1 MVTIFIF
8 TLFTIRILYVYIIYY
23 IYIYIY
29 MLYINC
35 LVWGNRNSFLFT
47 KLDLFSFMNSWI
59 NKKYFGKTKLLLH
72 KTNKYSLKLWNC
84 SWMCIDILER
94 LRLVYLSTSEILI
107 YNMKY
112 SSNKI
117 CVSKC
122 NRQIYRDHYPIKF
135 VRTTYL

>member
-72 KTNKYSLKLWNC
+72 KTNKYSLKFWNS

-94 LRLVYLSTSEILI
+94 LRLVYLSASEILI
-107 YNMKY
+107 YLITWNT
-112 SSNKI
+112 
-117 CVSKC
+117 VAT
-122 NRQIYRDHYPIKF
+122 KF
-135 VRTTYL
+135 VYQSVTSKFIGTTML